1 MNAEKIYDILL
12 KFSSNNQRGLLID
25 GSWGIGKTYQINRFL
40 EKIEA
45 DNKKEKDKSKKT
57 KIIYSSLFGLD
68 SISELHTEL
77 FAKLNPFANIVKNAV
92 GVISPAFSLIPYAG
106 EAVSSS
112 VSYAIGKVDENIQK
126 PKNKI
131 KRKTTKKRIII
142 ILDDIERVS
151 PSFDYSTLLGYI
163 NQTYLAGLKIV
174 CICDATKI
182 KNEGFEELKEKVF
195 DRYYKVTKANE
206 DIIKMYFGKDAIFLD
221 NTAIELFNNNLR
233 TASKTSLFYF
243 EIKKYLESLDVE
255 KYHPIKNNIIL
266 WYVLLIVTSL
276 NQELQVIDYKRK
288 KSDYLY
294 NYFNSYFKDENLSDK
309 LNKCYQFDCNSKHI
323 GKILDR
329 GYLDRK
335 ELLLALS
342 FAYLYDDFS
351 LIEDLLKVH
360 DEVNDSY
367 IPLFYL
373 STKDRVEE
381 IKRIISSIDTIDVM
395 SEKQFKRILSIFE
408 CEEIKSI
415 KYDEK
420 AIVNKLAE
428 KCLKAEEKVVDSF
441 YFLNIYPK
449 VTQKILISIK
459 EAYHELLIKDLIKKL
474 KEKFLSGD
482 YDQICNLLSEIKQK
496 DYCHIRS
503 NNVYDLIPE
512 IKDCFAENKYFLP
525 IISGTIQE
533 EDWHLVHTI
542 CDFIYDFAFREVFS
556 SYLLEIKGT
565 TKDVDERNR
574 VNALL
579 EEYYPNLLE
588 KQDK

>member
-77 FAKLNPFANIVKNAV
+77 FAKLNPFANVVKNAV

-206 DIIKMYFGKDAIFLD
+206 DIIKMYFGKDGIFLD

-255 KYHPIKNNIIL
+255 KYHSIKNNIIL

-276 NQELQVIDYKRK
+276 NQELQVVDYKRQ

-323 GKILDR
+323 GKILDS

-367 IPLFYL
+367 IPLFFL
-373 STKDRVEE
+373 STKDRTEE

-395 SEKQFKRILSIFE
+395 SKKQFQRILSIFE
-408 CEEIKSI
+408 YEEIKSI

-441 YFLNIYPK
+441 YFLNTYPR

-459 EAYHELLIKDLIKKL
+459 EAYHELLIKDLIKRL
-474 KEKFLSGD
+474 KEKFSSGD

-525 IISGTIQE
+525 IMSGTIQE

-542 CDFIYDFAFREVFS
+542 CDFIYDLR
-556 SYLLEIKGT
+556 
-565 TKDVDERNR
+565 
-574 VNALL
+574 
-579 EEYYPNLLE
+579 LE
-588 KQDK
+588 KYSHLIYLK